1 MKNCLY
7 LLNNG
12 DLLQGKVLHDWED
25 CIYLSNVVIYRQ
37 NGAYSIEKRSCY
49 ILSKK
54 KLAKDVNL
62 TDN

>member
-12 DLLQGKVLHDWED
+12 DLLQGKVLHEWED
-25 CIYLSNVVIYRQ
+25 CIYLSNAVVYHQ
-37 NGAYSIEKRSCY
+37 NGAYTIENRSCY

-54 KLAKDVNL
+54 KLAKDVEL